1 MASILYM
8 STVITQVQAGEEG
21 VEIQAQWLPSQL
33 RGATAASVAWKEDLQ
48 VLVTT
53 CVYMQCTYALI
64 HKRHALIHKRS
75 CMHADSEQN
84 RAAPGVNTARR

>member
-1 MASILYM
+1 M

-53 CVYMQCTYALI
+53 CVYAVHICAHTLFSYTSALCI
-64 HKRHALIHKRS
+64 YVQHSA
-75 CMHADSEQN
+75 
-84 RAAPGVNTARR
+84 VVF